1 VTNTFKPDDAD
12 QVVEAV
18 AWAAAEAQ
26 PLEVAG
32 RGTKRGFG
40 RPVQAAH
47 GIDLSGLTGITLY
60 EPGELV
66 LSARAGTPMAEIES
80 TLAAER
86 QQFAFEPGD
95 LGPLL
100 GAGAGQGSIGG
111 TLACN
116 LAGPRRIKAGAAR
129 DHFLGASA
137 VSGRGEAFKCGGR
150 VVKNVTG
157 YDLCKLLAGSYGTLA
172 ILTDVTVKVMPAPE
186 KTRTVLLLGLDDAGA
201 RVAMTRALQSSHEV
215 SGAAHLPAAIV
226 VRSAVSYVARA
237 GGAVTALRIEGPGP
251 SVAYRCAALREDL
264 AGLAESEELH
274 SMNSEALWRELRDV
288 TPFVGQPER
297 PLWRISV
304 APQDGARLVAA
315 VARELDAEY
324 FYDWGGG
331 LIWLAPAPPGEDAGA
346 DAGAARI
353 REALGAN
360 GGHGTLVRAPAELRA
375 AVPVF
380 QPQEPAKAALTTRV
394 KDGFDPKRVLNPGRM
409 YAGV

>member
-1 VTNTFKPDDAD
+1 MTDTFKPENAD

-18 AWAAAEAQ
+18 AWAAAEAR

-40 RPVQAAH
+40 RPVRAAH
-47 GIDLSGLTGITLY
+47 GIELSGLTGITLY
-60 EPGELV
+60 EPVELV
-66 LSARAGTPMAEIES
+66 LSARAGTPLAEIEAA
-80 TLAAER
+80 LAGER
-86 QQFAFEPGD
+86 QQLAFEPGD

-100 GAGAGQGSIGG
+100 GTRAGAGSIGG
-111 TLACN
+111 MLACN

-137 VSGRGEAFKCGGR
+137 VSGRGEAFKFGGR

-172 ILTDVTVKVMPAPE
+172 VLTDVTVKVMPAPE

-201 RVAMTRALQSSHEV
+201 SAAMTRALQSSHEV
-215 SGAAHLPAAIV
+215 SGAAHLPAAIAA
-226 VRSAVSYVARA
+226 RSAVSYVAQA
-237 GGAVTALRIEGPGP
+237 GGAVTALRVEGPGP
-251 SVAYRCAALREDL
+251 SVDYRCAALRKNL
-264 AGLAESEELH
+264 ADLAESEELH
-274 SMNSEALWRELRDV
+274 SMNSVKLWAELRDV
-288 TPFVGQPER
+288 APFVSRPER
-297 PLWRISV
+297 PVWRVSV
-304 APQDGARLVAA
+304 PPDDGSRVVAA
-315 VARELDAEY
+315 VAHELDAEY

-331 LIWLAPAPPGEDAGA
+331 LIWLAPALPGE

-353 REALGAN
+353 RAVLGADA
-360 GGHGTLVRAPAELRA
+360 GHATLLLAPAEVRA

-380 QPQEPAKAALTTRV
+380 QPQEPAKAALTTRI

>member
-1 VTNTFKPDDAD
+1 MTDTFKPENAD

-18 AWAAAEAQ
+18 AWAAAEAR

-40 RPVQAAH
+40 RPVRAAH
-47 GIDLSGLTGITLY
+47 GIELSGLTGITLY
-60 EPGELV
+60 EPVELV
-66 LSARAGTPMAEIES
+66 LSARAGTPLAEIEAA
-80 TLAAER
+80 LAGER
-86 QQFAFEPGD
+86 QQLAFEPGD

-100 GAGAGQGSIGG
+100 GTRAGAGSIGG
-111 TLACN
+111 MLACN

-137 VSGRGEAFKCGGR
+137 VSGRGEAFKFGGR

-172 ILTDVTVKVMPAPE
+172 VLTDVTVKVMPAPE

-201 RVAMTRALQSSHEV
+201 SAAMTRALQSSHEV
-215 SGAAHLPAAIV
+215 SGAAHLPAAIAA
-226 VRSAVSYVARA
+226 RSAVSYVAQA
-237 GGAVTALRIEGPGP
+237 GGAVTALRVEGPGP
-251 SVAYRCAALREDL
+251 SVDYRCAALRKNL
-264 AGLAESEELH
+264 ADLAESEELH
-274 SMNSEALWRELRDV
+274 SMNSVKLWAELRDV
-288 TPFVGQPER
+288 APFVSRPER
-297 PLWRISV
+297 PVWRVSV
-304 APQDGARLVAA
+304 PPDDGSRVVAA
-315 VARELDAEY
+315 VAHELDAEY

-331 LIWLAPAPPGEDAGA
+331 LIWLAPALPGE

-353 REALGAN
+353 RAVLGADA
-360 GGHGTLVRAPAELRA
+360 GHATLLRAPAEVRA

-380 QPQEPAKAALTTRV
+380 QPQEPAKAALTTRI